1 MWACYGVLS
10 ACSVREAK
18 GQEASW
24 MDTREMTF
32 KKGHLKGDCTE
43 TRQLFADSFDA
54 LFFFQLSK
62 SPFSYNV

>member
-1 MWACYGVLS
+1 
-10 ACSVREAK
+10 
-18 GQEASW
+18 